1 MVSDLEKTT
10 KKVLTKESIAKDL
23 AANCRGDFA
32 VSLFLSILLSVIFIP
47 MIIGCFYALLWE
59 VHDAILAVAKV
70 VICLF
75 FIGAL
80 SLPIILNVIP
90 LVSAIIK
97 KRKVKSG
104 EFDVIVREL
113 SYKREVYV
121 RKRLEQRFV
130 FAQYGEVPV
139 GSTEYQL
146 AANEDEYYL
155 VVFRGKKNIEAL
167 YPLKT
172 NEFVEE

>member
-1 MVSDLEKTT
+1 MENV
-10 KKVLTKESIAKDL
+10 KKNIITRESIAKDL

-47 MIIGCFYALLWE
+47 MIIGCFYALFWE
-59 VHDAILAVAKV
+59 VNDVIFAVAKV
-70 VICLF
+70 VICLI
-75 FIGAL
+75 FIVAL

-97 KRKVKSG
+97 KRKVKRG
-104 EFDVIVREL
+104 EFDVIVSEL

-121 RKRLEQRFV
+121 RKSLEQRLV
-130 FAQYGEVPV
+130 FAQYGEVAV
-139 GSTEYQL
+139 GGTEYQL
-146 AANEDEYYL
+146 AAMEDEYYL
-155 VVFRGKKNIEAL
+155 VFFCGKKNIEAL